1 MFEGISKNW
10 GYLTTIGAIVAVA
23 FGAGIWMKTSLDTLE
38 TLPEKVES
46 IDQRIEVLEGISK
59 EIRLS
64 TEGISKDIEKS
75 TCALEAQMEMS
86 KNEVLIYA
94 VDLKK
99 SEIEE
104 QVRQL
109 ENLDQDFTAKQ
120 KRKYERL
127 GKREQEL
134 IRQRNEFQSRY
145 DQQFQ
150 IYGDCK

>member
-38 TLPEKVES
+38 ALPKEVES

-64 TEGISKDIEKS
+64 TEGISKDIEQS

-120 KRKYERL
+120 ERKHRRLQNRDKELTSERKEYKL
-127 GKREQEL
+127 
-134 IRQRNEFQSRY
+134 SY
-145 DQQFQ
+145 DHHSK
-150 IYGDCK
+150 IYDDCK